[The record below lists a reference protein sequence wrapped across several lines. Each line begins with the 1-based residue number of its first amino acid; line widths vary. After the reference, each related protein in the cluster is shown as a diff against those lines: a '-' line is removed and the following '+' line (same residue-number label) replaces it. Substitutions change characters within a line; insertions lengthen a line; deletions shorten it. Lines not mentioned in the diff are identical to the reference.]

1 MKAHVPAKNVAP
13 LLPAGKNRMTENLK
27 ACLAHTQA
35 SMGEMVTVKT
45 EVCSPRQDQEYGQP
59 CSGRPDPSSMEVEA
73 KKPKGKR
80 ELIMTKSFQQVDF
93 WFCESCQEYFVDE
106 CPNHGPPVFVS
117 DTPVP
122 MGIPDRAALTIPP
135 GMEVVKEASG
145 QNDVR
150 CMNEVIPKGHI
161 FGPYEGQISTQDK
174 SAGFFSWLIVD
185 KNNHYK
191 SIDGTD
197 ETKANWMRYV
207 IISREEREQNLMA
220 FQHSEKIYF
229 RVCRDIRPGERLR
242 VWYSED
248 YMKRLHSMSQE
259 TIQRNLTRGD
269 KKLQREKPEKALDHP
284 EDLRGPLQLTVLR
297 HGKSAYK
304 RSFDEVDAHP
314 PPKKKKIDLIFKDVL
329 EASLETAK
337 IEEPP
342 LAPGTPLVLRKAP
355 KFHAEDV
362 YDQCGMAVPQE
373 PQDLSR
379 NQGEKEWKA
388 PQGASYGPSKDTSLL
403 EDEEEE
409 PSSFKADS
417 PAEASLASDP
427 HELPTTSF
435 CPNCIRLKKKIR
447 ELQAELDMLKSGK
460 LPEPPLLPP
469 QVPELPEFSDP
480 AASESVVS
488 VPTMLEDDDQ
498 EVDSADESV
507 SNEMIAATDEP
518 SKMSSATGRRIR
530 RFKQEW
536 LKKFWFLRYSPT
548 LNEMWCHV
556 CRQYTVQSSRT
567 SAFIIGSKQFKIHTI
582 KLHSQSNL
590 HKKCLQ
596 LYKLRMHPE
605 KTEEM
610 CRNMTLLF
618 NTAYHLA
625 LEGRPYFDFR
635 PLAELLRKC
644 ELKVV
649 DQYMNEGD
657 CQILIHHIARALRED
672 LVERIRQSPF
682 LSIILDGQSDDV
694 LADTVAVYVQYT
706 SSDGPP
712 ATEFLSLQELGF
724 STTDSYLQA
733 LDRAFSSLG
742 IRLQDEKPTI
752 GLGVDGA
759 NITASLRASMFMT
772 IRKTLP
778 WLLCLPFM
786 VHRPHLEILDAI
798 SGKELPCLEELE
810 NNLKQLLSFYRYSP
824 RLMCELRLTA
834 STLCEETEFLG
845 DIRAVRWIIGEQNV
859 LNALIK
865 DYLEVVAHL
874 KDVSGQTQRADAS
887 AIALALLQFLMDY
900 QSIKLI
906 YFLLDVIAVLS
917 RLAYI
922 FQGEYLLVSQV
933 DDKIEEAIQEIS
945 RLADSPGEYLQEFE
959 ENFRESFNGVAVKNL
974 RVAEAKFQSIREK
987 ICQKTQ
993 VILAQRFDSRSR
1005 TFVKACQVFDLA
1017 AWPRSTEELMSYGK
1031 EDMVQ
1036 IFDHLEAIPS
1046 FSREICREGMDPRGS
1061 LLMEWRE
1068 LKADYYT
1075 KNGFKDLISHICK
1088 YKQRFPLLNKI
1099 IQILKVLPTSTA
1111 CCEKGRVAL
1120 QRVRKNNRSRLT
1132 LEQLSDLLTIA
1143 VNGPPIANFD
1153 AKRALDSWFEEKSG
1167 NSYTLSAE
1175 VLSRMSA
1182 LDQKP
1187 MLPSMDHGSEFYSD
1201 L

>member
-1 MKAHVPAKNVAP
+1 
-13 LLPAGKNRMTENLK
+13 MTENMK
-27 ACLAHTQA
+27 ECLAQTKA
-35 SMGEMVTVKT
+35 AVGDMVTVVKT
-45 EVCSPRQDQEYGQP
+45 EVCSPLRDQEYGQP
-59 CSGRPDPSSMEVEA
+59 CSRRPDPSSMEVEP
-73 KKPKGKR
+73 KKLKGKR
-80 ELIMTKSFQQVDF
+80 ELIMPKSFQQVDF

-122 MGIPDRAALTIPP
+122 VGIPDRAALTIPQ

-145 QNDVR
+145 ENDVR
-150 CMNEVIPKGHI
+150 CINEVIPKGHI

-191 SIDGTD
+191 SIDGSD

-207 IISREEREQNLMA
+207 VISREEREQNLLA
-220 FQHSEKIYF
+220 FQHSERIYF
-229 RVCRDIRPGERLR
+229 RACRDIRPGERLR
-242 VWYSED
+242 VWYSKE

-259 TIQRNLTRGD
+259 TIHRNLAR
-269 KKLQREKPEKALDHP
+269 
-284 EDLRGPLQLTVLR
+284 
-297 HGKSAYK
+297 
-304 RSFDEVDAHP
+304 
-314 PPKKKKIDLIFKDVL
+314 
-329 EASLETAK
+329 
-337 IEEPP
+337 
-342 LAPGTPLVLRKAP
+342 
-355 KFHAEDV
+355 
-362 YDQCGMAVPQE
+362 
-373 PQDLSR
+373 
-379 NQGEKEWKA
+379 
-388 PQGASYGPSKDTSLL
+388 
-403 EDEEEE
+403 
-409 PSSFKADS
+409 
-417 PAEASLASDP
+417 
-427 HELPTTSF
+427 
-435 CPNCIRLKKKIR
+435 
-447 ELQAELDMLKSGK
+447 
-460 LPEPPLLPP
+460 
-469 QVPELPEFSDP
+469 
-480 AASESVVS
+480 ASESMVS
-488 VPTMLEDDDQ
+488 GPAILEDDDQ

-507 SNEMIAATDEP
+507 SNDMMTAADEP
-518 SKMSSATGRRIR
+518 SKMSSAAGRRIR

-625 LEGRPYFDFR
+625 LEGRPYLDFR

-672 LVERIRQSPF
+672 LVERIRQSPC
-682 LSIILDGQSDDV
+682 LSVILDGQSDDL

-724 STTDSYLQA
+724 SGTESYLQA
-733 LDRAFSSLG
+733 LDRAFSALG
-742 IRLQDEKPTI
+742 IRLQDEKPAV
-752 GLGVDGA
+752 GLGIDGA
-759 NITASLRASMFMT
+759 HVTASLRASMFMS

-824 RLMCELRLTA
+824 RLMCELRSTA
-834 STLCEETEFLG
+834 ATLCEETEFLG

-874 KDVSGQTQRADAS
+874 KDVSSQTQRADAS

-900 QSIKLI
+900 QSVKLI

-917 RLAYI
+917 RLAYV

-959 ENFRESFNGVAVKNL
+959 ENFRESFNGIAMKNL
-974 RVAEAKFQSIREK
+974 RVAEAKFQSVREK

-1005 TFVKACQVFDLA
+1005 IFVKACQVFDLA
-1017 AWPRSTEELMSYGK
+1017 AWPRNSEELVSYGK

-1036 IFDHLEAIPS
+1036 IFEHLEAIPT
-1046 FSREICREGMDPRGS
+1046 FSRDVCREGLDPRGS

-1075 KNGFKDLISHICK
+1075 KNGFKDLIGHICK
-1088 YKQRFPLLNKI
+1088 YKQRFPLLNKV
-1099 IQILKVLPTSTA
+1099 IQVLKVLPTSTA
-1111 CCEKGRVAL
+1111 CCEKGRNAL
-1120 QRVRKNNRSRLT
+1120 QRVRKNHRSRLT

-1143 VNGPPIANFD
+1143 VNGPPIASFD

-1167 NSYTLSAE
+1167 NSYALSAE

-1182 LDQKP
+1182 LEQKP
-1187 MLPSMDHGSEFYSD
+1187 VLQTVDHGSEFYPD
-1201 L
+1201 I

>member
-1 MKAHVPAKNVAP
+1 MSFPVLIRWWSRPGGREPPPPPPPSPARPRDPSSPGTSQRGRRGGRAQ
-13 LLPAGKNRMTENLK
+13 PAGLSPPSPSPPLPISPGGVGPPTPRRAPRARSAENMSENLK
-27 ACLAHTQA
+27 DCLIQTQA
-35 SMGEMVTVKT
+35 SLGEMVTIKT
-45 EVCSPRQDQEYGQP
+45 EACSPRRDQEYGQP
-59 CSGRPDPSSMEVEA
+59 CSGRPDPQSMEVEP
-73 KKPKGKR
+73 KKLKGKR
-80 ELIMTKSFQQVDF
+80 DLIMTKSFQQVDF

-122 MGIPDRAALTIPP
+122 VGIPDRAALTIPP
-135 GMEVVKEASG
+135 GMEVVKEPNG
-145 QNDVR
+145 ENDVR

-161 FGPYEGQISTQDK
+161 FGPYEGQISSQDK

-185 KNNHYK
+185 KNNRYK

-220 FQHSEKIYF
+220 FQHSERIYF
-229 RVCRDIRPGERLR
+229 RACRDIRPGEKLR

-259 TIQRNLTRGD
+259 TINRNFI
-269 KKLQREKPEKALDHP
+269 
-284 EDLRGPLQLTVLR
+284 
-297 HGKSAYK
+297 S
-304 RSFDEVDAHP
+304 
-314 PPKKKKIDLIFKDVL
+314 
-329 EASLETAK
+329 
-337 IEEPP
+337 
-342 LAPGTPLVLRKAP
+342 
-355 KFHAEDV
+355 
-362 YDQCGMAVPQE
+362 
-373 PQDLSR
+373 
-379 NQGEKEWKA
+379 
-388 PQGASYGPSKDTSLL
+388 
-403 EDEEEE
+403 
-409 PSSFKADS
+409 
-417 PAEASLASDP
+417 
-427 HELPTTSF
+427 
-435 CPNCIRLKKKIR
+435 
-447 ELQAELDMLKSGK
+447 
-460 LPEPPLLPP
+460 
-469 QVPELPEFSDP
+469 
-480 AASESVVS
+480 ASESIIS
-488 VPTMLEDDDQ
+488 VPTMMEDDDQ

-507 SNEMIAATDEP
+507 SNDMIAATDEP

-625 LEGRPYFDFR
+625 LEGRPYYDFR

-682 LSIILDGQSDDV
+682 LSIILDGQSDDL

-724 STTDSYLQA
+724 STTESYLQA

-759 NITASLRASMFMT
+759 NITASLRANLFMT

-824 RLMCELRLTA
+824 RLMCELRVTA
-834 STLCEETEFLG
+834 ATLCEETEFLG
-845 DIRAVRWIIGEQNV
+845 DIRAVKWIIGEQNV

-917 RLAYI
+917 RLAYV

-959 ENFRESFNGVAVKNL
+959 ENFRESFNGIAVKNL

-1017 AWPRSTEELMSYGK
+1017 AWPRSTDELMSYGK

-1036 IFDHLEAIPS
+1036 IFEHLETVPS
-1046 FSREICREGMDPRGS
+1046 FSREVCREGMDTRGS

-1068 LKADYYT
+1068 LKVDYYT
-1075 KNGFKDLISHICK
+1075 KNGFKDLLSHICK

-1099 IQILKVLPTSTA
+1099 VQILKVLPTSSA
-1111 CCEKGRVAL
+1111 CCEKGRNAL

-1153 AKRALDSWFEEKSG
+1153 CKRALDSWFEEKSG
-1167 NSYTLSAE
+1167 NSYALSAE
-1175 VLSRMSA
+1175 MLSRMSS

-1187 MLPSMDHGSEFYSD
+1187 MLQSMDHGSEFYPD
-1201 L
+1201 I

>member
-1 MKAHVPAKNVAP
+1 
-13 LLPAGKNRMTENLK
+13 MTENMK
-27 ACLAHTQA
+27 ECLAQTKA
-35 SMGEMVTVKT
+35 AVGDMVTVVKT
-45 EVCSPRQDQEYGQP
+45 EACSPLRDQEYGQP
-59 CSGRPDPSSMEVEA
+59 CSRRPDPSAMEVEH
-73 KKPKGKR
+73 KKLKGKR
-80 ELIMTKSFQQVDF
+80 DLIMPKSFQQVDF

-106 CPNHGPPVFVS
+106 CPNHGPPVFVP

-122 MGIPDRAALTIPP
+122 VGIPDRAALTIPQ
-135 GMEVVKEASG
+135 GMEVVKDANGED
-145 QNDVR
+145 DVR
-150 CMNEVIPKGHI
+150 CINEVIPKGHI

-185 KNNHYK
+185 KNNRYK
-191 SIDGTD
+191 SIDGSD

-207 IISREEREQNLMA
+207 VISREEREQNLLA
-220 FQHSEKIYF
+220 FQHSEHIYF
-229 RVCRDIRPGERLR
+229 RACRDIRPGERLR

-259 TIQRNLTRGD
+259 TIHRNLAR
-269 KKLQREKPEKALDHP
+269 
-284 EDLRGPLQLTVLR
+284 
-297 HGKSAYK
+297 
-304 RSFDEVDAHP
+304 
-314 PPKKKKIDLIFKDVL
+314 
-329 EASLETAK
+329 
-337 IEEPP
+337 
-342 LAPGTPLVLRKAP
+342 
-355 KFHAEDV
+355 
-362 YDQCGMAVPQE
+362 
-373 PQDLSR
+373 
-379 NQGEKEWKA
+379 
-388 PQGASYGPSKDTSLL
+388 
-403 EDEEEE
+403 
-409 PSSFKADS
+409 
-417 PAEASLASDP
+417 
-427 HELPTTSF
+427 
-435 CPNCIRLKKKIR
+435 
-447 ELQAELDMLKSGK
+447 
-460 LPEPPLLPP
+460 
-469 QVPELPEFSDP
+469 
-480 AASESVVS
+480 ASESMVS
-488 VPTMLEDDDQ
+488 GPAIMEDDDQ

-507 SNEMIAATDEP
+507 SNDMMTATDEP

-625 LEGRPYFDFR
+625 LEGRPYLDFR

-672 LVERIRQSPF
+672 LVERIRQSPC
-682 LSIILDGQSDDV
+682 LSIILDGQSDDL

-724 STTDSYLQA
+724 SSTESYLQA
-733 LDRAFSSLG
+733 LDRAFSALG
-742 IRLQDEKPTI
+742 IRLQDERPTV
-752 GLGVDGA
+752 GLGIDGA

-824 RLMCELRLTA
+824 RLMCELRSTA

-874 KDVSGQTQRADAS
+874 KDVSSQTQRADAS

-917 RLAYI
+917 RLAYV
-922 FQGEYLLVSQV
+922 FQGQYLLVSQV

-945 RLADSPGEYLQEFE
+945 RLADCPGEYLQEFE
-959 ENFRESFNGVAVKNL
+959 ENFRESFNGIAMKNL

-1005 TFVKACQVFDLA
+1005 IFVKACQVFDLA
-1017 AWPRSTEELMSYGK
+1017 AWPRSSEELMSYGK

-1036 IFDHLEAIPS
+1036 IFDHLEAIPT
-1046 FSREICREGMDPRGS
+1046 FSRDVCREGLDPRGS
-1061 LLMEWRE
+1061 LLLEWRE
-1068 LKADYYT
+1068 LKSDYYT
-1075 KNGFKDLISHICK
+1075 KNSFKDLIGHVCK

-1099 IQILKVLPTSTA
+1099 IQVLKVLPTSTA
-1111 CCEKGRVAL
+1111 CCEKGRNAL
-1120 QRVRKNNRSRLT
+1120 QRVRKNHRSRLT
-1132 LEQLSDLLTIA
+1132 LQQLSDLLTIA

-1167 NSYTLSAE
+1167 NSYSLSAE

-1182 LDQKP
+1182 LEQKP
-1187 MLPSMDHGSEFYSD
+1187 VLPAVDHGSEFYPD
-1201 L
+1201 I

>member
-1 MKAHVPAKNVAP
+1 
-13 LLPAGKNRMTENLK
+13 MTENMK
-27 ACLAHTQA
+27 ECLAQTKA
-35 SMGEMVTVKT
+35 AVGDMVTVVKT
-45 EVCSPRQDQEYGQP
+45 EACSPLRDQEYGQP
-59 CSGRPDPSSMEVEA
+59 CSRRPDPSAMEVEH
-73 KKPKGKR
+73 KKLKGKR
-80 ELIMTKSFQQVDF
+80 DLIMPKSFQQVDF

-106 CPNHGPPVFVS
+106 CPNHGPPVFVP

-122 MGIPDRAALTIPP
+122 VGIPDRAALTIPQ
-135 GMEVVKEASG
+135 GMEVVKDANGED
-145 QNDVR
+145 DVR
-150 CMNEVIPKGHI
+150 CINEVIPKGHI

-185 KNNHYK
+185 KNNRYK
-191 SIDGTD
+191 SIDGSD

-207 IISREEREQNLMA
+207 VISREEREQNLLA
-220 FQHSEKIYF
+220 FQHSEHIYF
-229 RVCRDIRPGERLR
+229 RACRDIRPGERLR

-259 TIQRNLTRGD
+259 TIHRNLARGE
-269 KKLQREKPEKALDHP
+269 KRLQREKAEQALDGP
-284 EDLRGPLQLTVLR
+284 EDLRGPIHLPVLR
-297 HGKSAYK
+297 QGKSPYK
-304 RSFDEVDAHP
+304 RGLDEGDVNP
-314 PPKKKKIDLIFKDVL
+314 QTKKKKIDLIFKDVL
-329 EASLETAK
+329 EASLESAK
-337 IEEPP
+337 AEAHQ
-342 LAPGTPLVLRKAP
+342 LALSTSLVIRKVP
-355 KFHAEDV
+355 KYQGDA
-362 YDQCGMAVPQE
+362 Y
-373 PQDLSR
+373 SR
-379 NQGEKEWKA
+379 CAMTMSHGVQSISRTQGEGDWKT
-388 PQGASYGPSKDTSLL
+388 PQGAASTEPGPL

-417 PAEASLASDP
+417 PAEASLASDL

-435 CPNCIRLKKKIR
+435 CPNCIRLKKKVR

-460 LPEPPLLPP
+460 LPEPPVLPA
-469 QVPELPEFSDP
+469 QVLELPEFSDP
-480 AASESVVS
+480 AASESMVS
-488 VPTMLEDDDQ
+488 GPAIMEDDDQ

-507 SNEMIAATDEP
+507 SNDMMTATDEP

-625 LEGRPYFDFR
+625 LEGRPYLDFR

-672 LVERIRQSPF
+672 LVERIRQSPC
-682 LSIILDGQSDDV
+682 LSIILDGQSDDL

-724 STTDSYLQA
+724 SSTESYLQA
-733 LDRAFSSLG
+733 LDRAFSALG
-742 IRLQDEKPTI
+742 IRLQDERPTV
-752 GLGVDGA
+752 GLGIDGA

-824 RLMCELRLTA
+824 RLMCELRSTA

-874 KDVSGQTQRADAS
+874 KDVSSQTQRADAS

-917 RLAYI
+917 RLAYV
-922 FQGEYLLVSQV
+922 FQGQYLLVSQV

-945 RLADSPGEYLQEFE
+945 RLADCPGEYLQEFE
-959 ENFRESFNGVAVKNL
+959 ENFRESFNGIAMKNL

-1005 TFVKACQVFDLA
+1005 IFVKACQVFDLA
-1017 AWPRSTEELMSYGK
+1017 AWPRSSEELMSYGK

-1036 IFDHLEAIPS
+1036 IFDHLEAIPT
-1046 FSREICREGMDPRGS
+1046 FSRDVCREGLDPRGS
-1061 LLMEWRE
+1061 LLLEWRE
-1068 LKADYYT
+1068 LKSDYYT
-1075 KNGFKDLISHICK
+1075 KNSFKDLIGHVCK

-1099 IQILKVLPTSTA
+1099 IQVLKVLPTSTA
-1111 CCEKGRVAL
+1111 CCEKGRNAL
-1120 QRVRKNNRSRLT
+1120 QRVRKNHRSRLT
-1132 LEQLSDLLTIA
+1132 LQQLSDLLTIA

-1167 NSYTLSAE
+1167 NSYSLSAE

-1182 LDQKP
+1182 LEQKP
-1187 MLPSMDHGSEFYSD
+1187 VLPAVDHGSEFYPD
-1201 L
+1201 I

>member
-1 MKAHVPAKNVAP
+1 MVRVPSG
-13 LLPAGKNRMTENLK
+13 PAQDRMTDNMKE
-27 ACLAHTQA
+27 CLAQTKA
-35 SMGEMVTVKT
+35 AVGDMVTVVKT
-45 EVCSPRQDQEYGQP
+45 EVCSPLRDQEYGQP
-59 CSGRPDPSSMEVEA
+59 CSRRPDPSTMEMEP
-73 KKPKGKR
+73 KKLKGKR
-80 ELIMTKSFQQVDF
+80 ELIMPKSFQQVDF

-122 MGIPDRAALTIPP
+122 VGIPDRAALTIPQ

-145 QNDVR
+145 ENDVR
-150 CMNEVIPKGHI
+150 CINEVIPKGHI

-174 SAGFFSWLIVD
+174 SAGCFSWLIVD
-185 KNNHYK
+185 KNNRYK
-191 SIDGTD
+191 SIDGSD

-207 IISREEREQNLMA
+207 VISREEREQNLLA
-220 FQHSEKIYF
+220 FQHSEHIYF
-229 RVCRDIRPGERLR
+229 RACRDIRPGERLR

-259 TIQRNLTRGD
+259 TIHRNLARGE
-269 KKLQREKPEKALDHP
+269 KRLQREKSEQALDNP
-284 EDLRGPLQLTVLR
+284 EDLRGPLQLPVLR
-297 HGKSAYK
+297 QGKSPYK
-304 RSFDEVDAHP
+304 RGFDEGDAHP
-314 PPKKKKIDLIFKDVL
+314 QAKKKKIDLIFKDVL
-329 EASLETAK
+329 EASLESAK
-337 IEEPP
+337 VEAHQ
-342 LAPGTPLVLRKAP
+342 LALSTSLVIRKVP
-355 KFHAEDV
+355 K
-362 YDQCGMAVPQE
+362 Y
-373 PQDLSR
+373 QDDAYSR
-379 NQGEKEWKA
+379 CAMSMSHGVQNVSRTQGEGDWKI
-388 PQGASYGPSKDTSLL
+388 PQGASKEPRGLPL

-435 CPNCIRLKKKIR
+435 CPNCIRLKKKVR

-460 LPEPPLLPP
+460 LPEPPVLPA
-469 QVPELPEFSDP
+469 QVLELPEFSDP
-480 AASESVVS
+480 AASESMVS
-488 VPTMLEDDDQ
+488 GPAIMEDDDQ

-507 SNEMIAATDEP
+507 SNDMMTATDEP
-518 SKMSSATGRRIR
+518 SKMSSASGRRIR

-625 LEGRPYFDFR
+625 LEGRPYLDFR

-672 LVERIRQSPF
+672 LVERIRQSPC
-682 LSIILDGQSDDV
+682 LSIILDGQSDDL

-724 STTDSYLQA
+724 SSTESYLQA
-733 LDRAFSSLG
+733 LDRAFSALG
-742 IRLQDEKPTI
+742 IRLQDEKPTV
-752 GLGVDGA
+752 GLGIDGA
-759 NITASLRASMFMT
+759 NVTASLRASMFMT

-786 VHRPHLEILDAI
+786 VHRPHLEVLDAI

-824 RLMCELRLTA
+824 RLMCELRSTA

-874 KDVSGQTQRADAS
+874 KDVSSQTQRADAS

-900 QSIKLI
+900 QSVKLI

-917 RLAYI
+917 RLAYV

-959 ENFRESFNGVAVKNL
+959 ENFRESFNGIAVKNL
-974 RVAEAKFQSIREK
+974 RVAEAKFQSVREK

-1005 TFVKACQVFDLA
+1005 IFVKACQVFDLA
-1017 AWPRSTEELMSYGK
+1017 AWPRNSEELLSYGK

-1036 IFDHLEAIPS
+1036 IFDHLEAIPT
-1046 FSREICREGMDPRGS
+1046 FSRDICREGLDPRGS

-1075 KNGFKDLISHICK
+1075 KNGFKDLIGHICK

-1099 IQILKVLPTSTA
+1099 IQVLKVLPTSTA
-1111 CCEKGRVAL
+1111 CCEKGRNAL
-1120 QRVRKNNRSRLT
+1120 QRVRKNHRSRLT

-1143 VNGPPIANFD
+1143 VNGPPITNFD

-1167 NSYTLSAE
+1167 NSYALSAE

-1182 LDQKP
+1182 LEQKP
-1187 MLPSMDHGSEFYSD
+1187 VLQTVDHGSEFYPD
-1201 L
+1201 I